1 MKFYLEYTDFS
12 LLQAFICQQ
21 LNLDLA
27 QALESGMTGV
37 SRYKI
42 EKWQDIEEILGKSN
56 FFFEEDGDQ
65 NLLLDI
71 GQLEINDKSTAF
83 LKAQD
88 FAEKKVFIYSSEDK
102 TLSLDQKKLLKKF
115 EFDYQNLK
123 ALDAYLAL
131 KISQSHT
138 QKINLKIT
146 ENDLKKLIKQSKSY
160 QEIIDNLDLIELSG
174 DTTKALKSIIIEE
187 ELPLFMYGFSIS
199 NLTKDCNRWY
209 SKINDENV
217 QLALSLI
224 YGKLDKNSNNL
235 SLDLQKKL
243 ILTDKNIKNS
253 TKLSPVNWVKLF
265 LWQAK
270 TTV

>member
-27 QALESGMTGV
+27 KVLESGLTNI

-71 GQLEINDKSTAF
+71 GQLEINDKSIDF

-88 FAEKKVFIYSSEDK
+88 FASKMVFIYSSEDK
-102 TLSLDQKKLLKKF
+102 TLTLDQKKLLKKF
-115 EFDYQNLK
+115 DFDYQNLK
-123 ALDAYLAL
+123 ALDADLAL
-131 KISQSHT
+131 EISQIHT
-138 QKINLKIT
+138 QKIGLKIS

-174 DTTKALKSIIIEE
+174 DTAKALKSILIEE
-187 ELPLFMYGFSIS
+187 ALPLFMYGFSTA
-199 NLTKDCNRWY
+199 NLEKDSRRWY
-209 SKINDENV
+209 AKINEENV

-224 YGKLDKNSNNL
+224 YSKLEKNQSRV
-235 SLDLQKKL
+235 SLNLQKKL

-253 TKLSPVNWVKLF
+253 TKLSPTVWVKLF

-270 TTV
+270 TCL

>member
-27 QALESGMTGV
+27 QVLESGMPGV

-56 FFFEEDGDQ
+56 FFFEEGGDQ

-71 GQLEINDKSTAF
+71 GQLEINDKSTTF
-83 LKAQD
+83 LKEQD
-88 FAEKKVFIYSSEDK
+88 FASKMVFIYSSEDK
-102 TLSLDQKKLLKKF
+102 NLSLDQKKLLKKF

-123 ALDAYLAL
+123 SVDADLAL
-131 KISQSHT
+131 EISQSHT
-138 QKINLKIT
+138 QKIGLKIT

-160 QEIIDNLDLIELSG
+160 QEIIDNLDLIDLSG
-174 DTTKALKSIIIEE
+174 DTVKALKSILIEE
-187 ELPLFMYGFSIS
+187 ELPLFMYGFSTT
-199 NLTKDCNRWY
+199 NLEKDSRRWY
-209 SKINDENV
+209 AKINEENV

-224 YGKLDKNSNNL
+224 YGKLEKNATSV

-253 TKLSPVNWVKLF
+253 TKLSPVAWVKLF

-270 TTV
+270 NI

>member
-27 QALESGMTGV
+27 QVLESGMTTV

-42 EKWQDIEEILGKSN
+42 EKWQDIEEVLGKSN

-71 GQLEINDKSTAF
+71 GQLEINDKSVAF

-88 FAEKKVFIYSSEDK
+88 FAGKIVFIYSSEDK
-102 TLSLDQKKLLKKF
+102 SLTLDQKKLLKKN
-115 EFDYQNLK
+115 EVDYQNLK
-123 ALDAYLAL
+123 ALDADLAL

-138 QKINLKIT
+138 QKLDLKIT
-146 ENDLKKLIKQSKSY
+146 DADLKKLIKQSKSY

-174 DTTKALKSIIIEE
+174 DTAKSLKSILIEE
-187 ELPLFMYGFSIS
+187 ELPLFMYGFSTA
-199 NLTKDCNRWY
+199 NLEKDSRRWY
-209 SKINDENV
+209 AKINDENV

-224 YGKLDKNSNNL
+224 YGKLDKNFTEL

-253 TKLSPVNWVKLF
+253 TKLTPTAWVKLF

-270 TTV
+270 TAV